1 MTNEFLA
8 FAPISAADVAVPA
21 PLLADGSER
30 AQLLAAGS
38 ERALL
43 LPADPAGAQLLPADP
58 ARALLDEMMAR
69 VGVDGLVAAHADAGL
84 LALVDQ
90 HAAAVRDALA
100 HAGRAVDAEGLASYA
115 KSIAAAADR
124 MGRPVP
130 QPGHAYASGPAW
142 LAAEWHLLRLVA
154 VCMIAESADL
164 L

>member
-8 FAPISAADVAVPA
+8 FAPISAPVPA
-21 PLLADGSER
+21 V
-30 AQLLAAGS
+30 QAAT
-38 ERALL
+38 
-43 LPADPAGAQLLPADP
+43 PAHS
-58 ARALLDEMMAR
+58 LLDEMMAR
-69 VGVDGLVAAHADAGL
+69 VGVDGLVAAHADPGL

-100 HAGRAVDAEGLASYA
+100 HAGREIGAEGLASYA
-115 KSIAAAADR
+115 KSIVAAAER

-130 QPGHAYASGPAW
+130 QAGFAYESGSAW

-154 VCMIAESADL
+154 VCMIAESAEL